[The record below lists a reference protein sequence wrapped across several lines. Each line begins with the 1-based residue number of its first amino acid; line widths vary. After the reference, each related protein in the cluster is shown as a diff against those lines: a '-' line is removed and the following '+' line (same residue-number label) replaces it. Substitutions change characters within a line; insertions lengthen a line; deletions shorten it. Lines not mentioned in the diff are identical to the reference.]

1 MQDCAVK
8 NIDVIGRLLS
18 EAESMLN
25 QCNIEYTVEQTRPG
39 RDFFPIDDSR
49 LYVVKQVEGKS
60 GKLRLTVAA
69 GLRREVS

>member
-1 MQDCAVK
+1 MQDCTVR

-18 EAESMLN
+18 EAESML
-25 QCNIEYTVEQTRPG
+25 CKYHIEYTVEQTRPG

-49 LYVVKQVEGKS
+49 LYVVKQVEEEN